1 MVKSYW
7 LQYFSWTRLILLLV
21 ASNYLVFLQL
31 NCYSIKL
38 VLLFCLLKFV
48 LSFFCFIKNL
58 IECVSH
64 SSLSFGCSNDF
75 RINERIIS
83 WLNFDRLKL
92 FRFVPLRVKKKFFF
106 AVLPNFDFF
115 SQKNKRI
122 FQDNFFQM
130 CVLRS
135 YFPCS
140 AIQIFSFER
149 KFQHFFP
156 SLKIV
161 QVKYY
166 FFWAKICEISVSNC
180 WSANFWITSY
190 RVSQYEKK
198 KEKLFYY
205 YFLLTGTKH
214 RQMDWKILPKTV

>member
-38 VLLFCLLKFV
+38 VLLFCLPKSV

-92 FRFVPLRVKKKFFF
+92 FRFVPLRLKKSFF

-115 SQKNKRI
+115 LKNKRI

-149 KFQHFFP
+149 KFQHFFR
-156 SLKIV
+156 SLK
-161 QVKYY
+161 K
-166 FFWAKICEISVSNC
+166 C
-180 WSANFWITSY
+180 
-190 RVSQYEKK
+190 
-198 KEKLFYY
+198 
-205 YFLLTGTKH
+205 
-214 RQMDWKILPKTV
+214 